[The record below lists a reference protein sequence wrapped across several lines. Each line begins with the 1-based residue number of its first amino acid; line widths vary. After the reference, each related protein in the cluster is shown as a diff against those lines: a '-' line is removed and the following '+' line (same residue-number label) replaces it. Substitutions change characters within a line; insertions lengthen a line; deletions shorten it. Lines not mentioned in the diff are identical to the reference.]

1 MNSWKPQD
9 NQEWLAT
16 LSGSRVGEGKEG
28 AEPSPAW
35 GAMFQYRLLITLRT
49 QHTHPHTRTIC
60 RRAPPTQAAVQSRT
74 WPHAQTDGLLR
85 AWRRTC
91 PGLRGGQGRVP
102 LSPAAALPRPPGT
115 GVFGFVS
122 LISFSETVVLFF
134 SSSRRFVIIV
144 GLAFS
149 LLSGC
154 YAHTPLPS
162 PKAWCPPPP
171 ASPTVGGV

>member
-1 MNSWKPQD
+1 M
-9 NQEWLAT
+9 
-16 LSGSRVGEGKEG
+16 
-28 AEPSPAW
+28 
-35 GAMFQYRLLITLRT
+35 
-49 QHTHPHTRTIC
+49 
-60 RRAPPTQAAVQSRT
+60 
-74 WPHAQTDGLLR
+74 
-85 AWRRTC
+85 
-91 PGLRGGQGRVP
+91 P
-102 LSPAAALPRPPGT
+102 LSPAAALPRPPAT
-115 GVFGFVS
+115 GLFGFVS

-162 PKAWCPPPP
+162 PKAWRPPP